1 MITTRRSQSE
11 ITNERTNVAT
21 LEREVPTSF
30 NEYLVKDAVNEADD
44 LKVSERARIS
54 QNLDLLMNYEKYLD
68 QKEEPV
74 KAEAPVKAKAEAPA
88 APYFAPERAQTVE
101 IPEKTAAAEDLKPS
115 STTMQFTET
124 DMDTLYQ
131 DLQQEEESKGYY
143 LNAKGKL
150 MIALYALVV
159 VAIMAL
165 IIINTS
171 VLSALNLS
179 FREKSENLAALQSR
193 YEEMNRELDEISS
206 DEHVIEIA
214 EDEYNMIKGGGG
226 RLS

>member
-44 LKVSERARIS
+44 LKMSERARIS

-214 EDEYNMIKGGGG
+214 EDEYNMIKG
-226 RLS
+226 

>member
-179 FREKSENLAALQSR
+179 FREKSESLAALQSR

-214 EDEYNMIKGGGG
+214 EDEYNMIKG
-226 RLS
+226 

>member
-88 APYFAPERAQTVE
+88 ALYFAPERAQTVE

-214 EDEYNMIKGGGG
+214 EDEYNMIKG
-226 RLS
+226 

>member
-101 IPEKTAAAEDLKPS
+101 IPETTAAAEDLKPS

-214 EDEYNMIKGGGG
+214 EDEYNMIKG
-226 RLS
+226 

>member
-30 NEYLVKDAVNEADD
+30 NEYLVRDAVNEADD

-214 EDEYNMIKGGGG
+214 EDEYNMIKG
-226 RLS
+226 

>member
-171 VLSALNLS
+171 VLFALNLS

-214 EDEYNMIKGGGG
+214 EDEYNMIKG
-226 RLS
+226 

>member
-101 IPEKTAAAEDLKPS
+101 IPEKTAAAEALKPS

-214 EDEYNMIKGGGG
+214 EDEYNMIKG
-226 RLS
+226 

>member
-74 KAEAPVKAKAEAPA
+74 KAEAPVKARAEAPA

-214 EDEYNMIKGGGG
+214 EDEYNMIKG
-226 RLS
+226 

>member
-193 YEEMNRELDEISS
+193 YEEMNRKLDEISS

-214 EDEYNMIKGGGG
+214 EDEYNMIKG
-226 RLS
+226 

>member
-193 YEEMNRELDEISS
+193 YEEMNREFDEISS

-214 EDEYNMIKGGGG
+214 EDEYNMIKG
-226 RLS
+226 

>member
-159 VAIMAL
+159 VVIMAL

-214 EDEYNMIKGGGG
+214 EDEYNMIKG
-226 RLS
+226 

>member
-206 DEHVIEIA
+206 DEHVSEIA
-214 EDEYNMIKGGGG
+214 EDEYNMIKG
-226 RLS
+226 

>member
-179 FREKSENLAALQSR
+179 FREKSENLVALQSR

-214 EDEYNMIKGGGG
+214 EDEYNMIKG
-226 RLS
+226 

>member
-11 ITNERTNVAT
+11 ITNERERTNVAT
-21 LEREVPTSF
+21 LEREIPTSY
-30 NEYLVKDAVNEADD
+30 NEYLVRDAVNEADD
-44 LKVSERARIS
+44 LKMNERARIS

-68 QKEEPV
+68 QKEEVVDRVIKEEPV
-74 KAEAPVKAKAEAPA
+74 ARVQ
-88 APYFAPERAQTVE
+88 YQQPERAQAVVE
-101 IPEKTAAAEDLKPS
+101 APEKPAIADDLKPS

-131 DLQQEEESKGYY
+131 DLQKEEEKQGYY

-179 FREKSENLAALQSR
+179 MREKTENLASLKAEYQALD
-193 YEEMNRELDEISS
+193 EKLNEISS

-214 EDEYNMIKGGGG
+214 EGEYNMVKD
-226 RLS
+226 

>member
-68 QKEEPV
+68 QKE
-74 KAEAPVKAKAEAPA
+74 EAPVKAKAEAPA

-214 EDEYNMIKGGGG
+214 EDEYNMIKG
-226 RLS
+226 

>member
-1 MITTRRSQSE
+1 M
-11 ITNERTNVAT
+11 
-21 LEREVPTSF
+21 TS
-30 NEYLVKDAVNEADD
+30 
-44 LKVSERARIS
+44 S
-54 QNLDLLMNYEKYLD
+54 
-68 QKEEPV
+68 
-74 KAEAPVKAKAEAPA
+74 
-88 APYFAPERAQTVE
+88 
-101 IPEKTAAAEDLKPS
+101 PEKTAAAEDLKPS

-214 EDEYNMIKGGGG
+214 EDEYNMIKG
-226 RLS
+226 

>member
-214 EDEYNMIKGGGG
+214 EDEYNMIKG
-226 RLS
+226 

>member
-74 KAEAPVKAKAEAPA
+74 KVEAPVKAKAEAPA

-214 EDEYNMIKGGGG
+214 EDEYNMIKG
-226 RLS
+226 

>member
-214 EDEYNMIKGGGG
+214 EDEYNMING
-226 RLS
+226 

>member
-11 ITNERTNVAT
+11 IATERERTNVAT
-21 LEREVPTSF
+21 LEREIPTSY
-30 NEYLVKDAVNEADD
+30 NEYLVKDAVNEAVD
-44 LKVSERARIS
+44 LKMNERSRIS

-68 QKEEPV
+68 QKEEVVDRVV
-74 KAEAPVKAKAEAPA
+74 KEDSVPKLQYKQ
-88 APYFAPERAQTVE
+88 PERAQAVVE
-101 IPEKTAAAEDLKPS
+101 APEKPAIADDLKPS

-131 DLQQEEESKGYY
+131 DLQKEEEQQGYY

-165 IIINTS
+165 IVINTS
-171 VLSALNLS
+171 VLSALNLNM
-179 FREKSENLAALQSR
+179 REKTENLASLKAEYQS
-193 YEEMNRELDEISS
+193 LDERLNAISS

-214 EDEYNMIKGGGG
+214 EGEYNMVKD
-226 RLS
+226 

>member
-44 LKVSERARIS
+44 LKVSEKARIS

-101 IPEKTAAAEDLKPS
+101 IPEKTVAAEDLKPS

-214 EDEYNMIKGGGG
+214 EDEYNMIKG
-226 RLS
+226 

>member
-11 ITNERTNVAT
+11 ITNERERTNVAT
-21 LEREVPTSF
+21 LEREIPTSY
-30 NEYLVKDAVNEADD
+30 NEYLVRDAVNEADD
-44 LKVSERARIS
+44 LKMNERARIS

-68 QKEEPV
+68 QKGEVVDRVIKEEPV
-74 KAEAPVKAKAEAPA
+74 ARVQ
-88 APYFAPERAQTVE
+88 YQQPERAQAVVE
-101 IPEKTAAAEDLKPS
+101 APEKPAIADDLKPS

-131 DLQQEEESKGYY
+131 DLQKEEEKQGYY

-179 FREKSENLAALQSR
+179 MREKTENLASLKAEYQALD
-193 YEEMNRELDEISS
+193 EKLNEISS

-214 EDEYNMIKGGGG
+214 EGEYNMVKD
-226 RLS
+226 

>member
-101 IPEKTAAAEDLKPS
+101 IPEKTATAEDLKPS

-214 EDEYNMIKGGGG
+214 EDEYNMIKG
-226 RLS
+226 

>member
-150 MIALYALVV
+150 MIVLYALVV

-214 EDEYNMIKGGGG
+214 EDEYNMIKG
-226 RLS
+226 

>member
-214 EDEYNMIKGGGG
+214 EDEYDMIKG
-226 RLS
+226 

>member
-54 QNLDLLMNYEKYLD
+54 QNLDLHMNYEKYLVRN
-68 QKEEPV
+68 EGPV

-101 IPEKTAAAEDLKPS
+101 IPEKTAAAR
-115 STTMQFTET
+115 
-124 DMDTLYQ
+124 
-131 DLQQEEESKGYY
+131 
-143 LNAKGKL
+143 
-150 MIALYALVV
+150 I
-159 VAIMAL
+159 
-165 IIINTS
+165 
-171 VLSALNLS
+171 
-179 FREKSENLAALQSR
+179 
-193 YEEMNRELDEISS
+193 
-206 DEHVIEIA
+206 
-214 EDEYNMIKGGGG
+214 
-226 RLS
+226 

>member
-30 NEYLVKDAVNEADD
+30 NEYLVKDAVNEAYD

-214 EDEYNMIKGGGG
+214 EDEYNMIKG
-226 RLS
+226 

>member
-143 LNAKGKL
+143 LNAKGKM

-214 EDEYNMIKGGGG
+214 EDEYNMIKG
-226 RLS
+226 

>member
-30 NEYLVKDAVNEADD
+30 DEYLVKDAVNEADD

-214 EDEYNMIKGGGG
+214 EDEYNMIKG
-226 RLS
+226 

>member
-193 YEEMNRELDEISS
+193 YEEMNRELDDISS

-214 EDEYNMIKGGGG
+214 EDEYNMIKG
-226 RLS
+226 

>member
-44 LKVSERARIS
+44 LKMSERARIS

-124 DMDTLYQ
+124 DMATLYQ
-131 DLQQEEESKGYY
+131 ALQQEEESKGYY

-214 EDEYNMIKGGGG
+214 EDEYNMIKG
-226 RLS
+226 

>member
-179 FREKSENLAALQSR
+179 FREARIWQPCSPAMKR
-193 YEEMNRELDEISS
+193 
-206 DEHVIEIA
+206 
-214 EDEYNMIKGGGG
+214 
-226 RLS
+226 

>member
-1 MITTRRSQSE
+1 M
-11 ITNERTNVAT
+11 
-21 LEREVPTSF
+21 EREVPTSF

-101 IPEKTAAAEDLKPS
+101 IPEKTAAAEDLTPS

-214 EDEYNMIKGGGG
+214 EDEYNMIKG
-226 RLS
+226 